1 MKWIICFCESKNIGL
16 WKLFTK
22 YRHGF
27 SHVYAV
33 RYDPELDL
41 WIRFECASQRFNF
54 ELLSEEAADYLVYD
68 MVENC
73 LCVEVEAVDNSIYA
87 PRWLYCVSFVKHI
100 IGIRKP
106 WVLTP
111 YQLYCELRRLNGK
124 VIFEANDLLEQ
135 SNG

>member
-22 YRHGF
+22 YRYGF

-33 RYDPELDL
+33 RYEPELDL
-41 WIRFECASQRFNF
+41 WQKVEITTNGFDFKTLKGEKATELVLNMHLGGECI
-54 ELLSEEAADYLVYD
+54 EI
-68 MVENC
+68 
-73 LCVEVEAVDNSIYA
+73 EVKDKPIYI
-87 PRWLYCVSFVKHI
+87 PRLFYCVSFIKHLCNV
-100 IGIRKP
+100 RKF
-106 WVLTP
+106 WIWTP

>member
-22 YRHGF
+22 YRYGF

-33 RYDPELDL
+33 RYEPELDL
-41 WIRFECASQRFNF
+41 WQKVEITTNGFDFKTLKGEKATELVLHMHLGGECI
-54 ELLSEEAADYLVYD
+54 EIDVKD
-68 MVENC
+68 KP
-73 LCVEVEAVDNSIYA
+73 IYI
-87 PRWLYCVSFVKHI
+87 PRLFYCVSFIKHLCNV
-100 IGIRKP
+100 RKF
-106 WVLTP
+106 WIWTP

>member
-33 RYDPELDL
+33 RYEPELDL
-41 WIRFECASQRFNF
+41 WQKVEITTNGFDFKTLKGEKATELVLNMHLGGECI
-54 ELLSEEAADYLVYD
+54 EIDVKD
-68 MVENC
+68 KP
-73 LCVEVEAVDNSIYA
+73 IYI
-87 PRWLYCVSFVKHI
+87 PRLFYCVSFIKHLCNV
-100 IGIRKP
+100 RKF
-106 WVLTP
+106 WIWTP